1 MRYVLLILSAAFFAN
16 VTSAQNI
23 DSVLALYKANY
34 QQEKIH
40 IHFDKNVYEKNET
53 IRYKTYILAGGEL
66 SDYSRS
72 LYLDWYDA
80 KGNLLEHTA
89 VPIFESS
96 AKGSYTVPE
105 KYKDK
110 FIHVKA
116 YTQWMLNFDSSF
128 LYNKD
133 IAINQS
139 LEVSSKKITH
149 AKSQLKF
156 FPEGGYMYYGISST
170 IAFAATNELGEPV
183 SIKGAIINS
192 KKQFI
197 DSIVSVHDGMGK
209 LSLIPELNETY
220 SCVWEDDF
228 GNKYNT
234 ELPVAK
240 NNGAS
245 FETLLAKNKI
255 LYEVKRTEN
264 VTDNFKQMHLV
275 ATINQT
281 EVYDAKIN
289 LTKRKSIASEI
300 LTENLKTGL
309 LQVTLFDADWMPIAE
324 RIVFINN
331 HSHEFNPQINVI
343 TGNTAK
349 RAKNIIEVNVADSIL
364 SNMSVSVTDASISG
378 DQSYNIFSDFLLS
391 GDIRGKIFNAAYY
404 FSSDDDTVKNNLD
417 LLMMTH
423 GWRKINWEDILKN
436 KMPVTVF
443 AKDSDYL
450 QIRGKVFTGG
460 QVTLHPEQTIFI
472 ILQSG
477 DSVKN
482 KQFLM
487 LPVKQDGSFLQ
498 RGAIFF
504 DTVRVFY
511 QLNGADKR
519 IRDLA
524 SVGMQSP
531 FSKLPVNSKF
541 NFSKPGKPDDFLG
554 FDSLYYA
561 NQLAYLKEYERL
573 QKLYASA
580 TLKEVIVETK
590 KKTAKE
596 ILDEKYATGLFAE
609 SGNAYA
615 FDIINDQ
622 RAQTSLD
629 IVHYLQNQV
638 PGLSVS
644 IPVLGANGA
653 TDANSDDAPDFNFRD
668 GKPDIFIDEMPATSS
683 DIQHIPMSNVAY
695 IKVFK
700 PPFMGSSGGGAS
712 GAIVIYTRKAEYIK
726 PNMTKL
732 MNSAILIGYSSYK
745 EFYSPDYA
753 VLQGGAPDKRT
764 TLYWNPYIL
773 TDKTTHSVKMEFY
786 NNDITKKYRII
797 LEGINASGKM
807 ARIEK
812 IVE

>member
-1 MRYVLLILSAAFFAN
+1 MRYILFILSTAFLDSIS
-16 VTSAQNI
+16 SAQNI
-23 DSVLALYKANY
+23 DSLLLLYKSNY
-34 QQEKIH
+34 PQEKIH
-40 IHFDKNVYEKNET
+40 IHFDKNVYDKNEI
-53 IRYKTYILAGGEL
+53 IRFKTYILAGGEL
-66 SDYSRS
+66 SDCSRS

-89 VPIFESS
+89 VPVFESS

-105 KYKDK
+105 RYKDK

-116 YTQWMLNFDSSF
+116 YTQWMLNFDSAF

-133 IAINQS
+133 ILINQS
-139 LEVSSKKITH
+139 LEAPSQKMAD

-170 IAFAATNELGEPV
+170 IAFAATNESGEPV

-192 KKQFI
+192 KKQFV
-197 DSIVSVHDGMGK
+197 DSIISVHDGMGK
-209 LSLIPELNETY
+209 LSLTPELNETY
-220 SCVWEDDF
+220 SCVWEDDL
-228 GNKYNT
+228 GNKYTT

-240 NNGAS
+240 NNGAN

-275 ATINQT
+275 ASINQT
-281 EVYDAKIN
+281 EIYDAKIN

-300 LTENLKTGL
+300 PTENLKTGL
-309 LQVTLFDADWMPIAE
+309 LQITLFDADWIPIAE

-331 HSHEFNPQINVI
+331 HLHEFNPQVKII

-349 RAKNIIEVNVADSIL
+349 RGKNIIEVNVTDSIL
-364 SNMSVSVTDASISG
+364 SNMSVSVTDASVSG
-378 DQSYNIFSDFLLS
+378 DQSYNIFSDLLLS
-391 GDIRGKIFNAAYY
+391 GDMRGKIFNAAYY

-423 GWRKINWEDILKN
+423 GWRKINWEGMLKN
-436 KMPVTVF
+436 KMPATPF
-443 AKDSDYL
+443 PKDSDYL
-450 QIRGKVFTGG
+450 QIKGKVFTGG
-460 QVTLHPEQTIFI
+460 QVGLRPEQTIFL
-472 ILQSG
+472 ILQQN
-477 DSVKN
+477 DTAKN
-482 KQFLM
+482 KQFLV
-487 LPVKQDGSFLQ
+487 LPIKSDGSFLQ
-498 RGAIFF
+498 RGALFY
-504 DTVRVFY
+504 DTVKVFY

-519 IRDLA
+519 FRDLA

-531 FSKLPVNSKF
+531 FSKIPISNKF
-541 NFSKPGKPDDFLG
+541 NFSKTGKPDDFLG

-580 TLKEVIVETK
+580 TLKEVIVEGK

-609 SGNAYA
+609 SSNAYG

-629 IVHYLQNQV
+629 IAHYLQNEV
-638 PGLSVS
+638 PGLSIS
-644 IPVLGANGA
+644 IPMLGTNGA
-653 TDANSDDAPDFNFRD
+653 SDANSSDAPDFFFRD
-668 GKPDIFIDEMPATSS
+668 GRPDIFLDEMPATSE

-700 PPFMGSSGGGAS
+700 PPFMGASGGGAS
-712 GAIVIYTRKAEYIK
+712 GAIVVYTRKGEYIK

-753 VLQGGAPDKRT
+753 VLQGGEPDKRT
-764 TLYWNPYIL
+764 TLYWNPYVL
-773 TDKTTHSVKMEFY
+773 TDKNTKSVKLEFF

-797 LEGINASGKM
+797 LEGTNASGKM
-807 ARIEK
+807 ARVEK
-812 IVE
+812 IIE